1 MLVTQVALKNIS
13 DDLIL
18 ILDTIKQFQWQCEL
32 SSRKLRIERGII

>member
-1 MLVTQVALKNIS
+1 MLVTQVALKNNN
-13 DDLIL
+13 DLIL